1 MDYLDAY
8 LSPRLIGAYELN
20 DDRIRYVVENHMRV
34 KYLRDDRLMAMSG
47 DLYFDDLMLFV
58 PCDRA
63 GMLDFTRHDAI
74 RKHSIAEDLATSR
87 LEEVEKFRWDLCEEC
102 GLAFDEEVTESCQ
115 VCGGTGKVPSFTPV
129 VQIEEVELEGAP

>member
-58 PCDRA
+58 PWI
-63 GMLDFTRHDAI
+63 GSQT
-74 RKHSIAEDLATSR
+74 
-87 LEEVEKFRWDLCEEC
+87 
-102 GLAFDEEVTESCQ
+102 
-115 VCGGTGKVPSFTPV
+115 
-129 VQIEEVELEGAP
+129 